1 MATTTKQEII
11 SVFDE
16 AARTTKNLLKL
27 VPWEKL
33 SYKPHEKSYSLL
45 ELLNHIASAELFFVN
60 GIVRN
65 DWGAE
70 GDEGK
75 GMEFKSRDEM
85 IKVFD
90 ENHKESVRLIE
101 ELPEGELLAKHVK
114 TPFKMEGTA
123 LRMLIMSLEHTYHH
137 RMQLF
142 MYLKLLGLSVNTM
155 TIYG

>member
-1 MATTTKQEII
+1 MATTIKEEII
-11 SVFDE
+11 GIFDE

-33 SYKPHEKSYSLL
+33 SYKPHEKSYSLK

-60 GIVRN
+60 GIVK
-65 DWGAE
+65 DVWGEE

-75 GMEFKSRDEM
+75 GLEFKDRDEM
-85 IKVFD
+85 IAKYD
-90 ENHKESVRLIE
+90 ENHKEAVRLIE
-101 ELPEGELLAKHVK
+101 ELPETELLTKQVK

-142 MYLKLLGLSVNTM
+142 MYLKLLGLPVNTM